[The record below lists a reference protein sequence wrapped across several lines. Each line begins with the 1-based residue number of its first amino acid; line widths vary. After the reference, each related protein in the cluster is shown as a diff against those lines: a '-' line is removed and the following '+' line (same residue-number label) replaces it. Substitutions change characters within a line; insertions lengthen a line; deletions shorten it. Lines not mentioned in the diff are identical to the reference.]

1 MFVGQ
6 ITRQTMKTQ
15 NHTHISLDVETMNFP
30 KDLVISQW
38 DLVILHNLCVDVLND
53 YPEMMSIESIKEKL
67 QHIINLPTVPDEGI
81 SDFEMDEDQ

>member
-1 MFVGQ
+1 MFVEQ
-6 ITRQTMKTQ
+6 LTRQTMKTQ
-15 NHTHISLDVETMNFP
+15 KHIHIKLDIETMNFP

-38 DLVILHNLCVDVLND
+38 DLTILHNLCVDVLND

-67 QHIINLPTVPDEGI
+67 ERIINLPTIPDEGI